1 MMHSRKHPV
10 HWQSMGTHRVQ
21 VKQSKKKTQ
30 QSCRGRASRPEAK
43 PKQRQISWPERA
55 WHNQTQQEQQM
66 RKAQLGPSLSI
77 GGQIRHRHMM
87 DRQRKPK
94 QSTGTAEAKLR
105 WHSGKQPAKLE
116 PKSNRSEQPGHKQ
129 SIGAAQQMT
138 CWQEATKPEQNH
150 SAAKVSSA
158 GAQTWSKTQP

>member
-1 MMHSRKHPV
+1 
-10 HWQSMGTHRVQ
+10 
-21 VKQSKKKTQ
+21 
-30 QSCRGRASRPEAK
+30 
-43 PKQRQISWPERA
+43 
-55 WHNQTQQEQQM
+55 M
-66 RKAQLGPSLSI
+66 RKAQLGPT
-77 GGQIRHRHMM
+77 GGQIKHRHMVAKVQPWH
-87 DRQRKPK
+87 RQPKPK